1 VEEKMMQN
9 SKEQQYN
16 GQNLKKTERERERER
31 EDAHPRNLQNITTG
45 GTRARG
51 LPFPKTKLSEQRNIR
66 IISQTK
72 KKLPFLNP
80 HFKIKGRT
88 MPNEGVKK

>member
-1 VEEKMMQN
+1 MMQN

-16 GQNLKKTERERERER
+16 GQNLKKTERERER

-72 KKLPFLNP
+72 KKTPIPQPPLQN
-80 HFKIKGRT
+80 KRGNNAK
-88 MPNEGVKK
+88 

>member
-31 EDAHPRNLQNITTG
+31 GCTSKEFTKYYHRRNKSKRI
-45 GTRARG
+45 A
-51 LPFPKTKLSEQRNIR
+51 LS
-66 IISQTK
+66 
-72 KKLPFLNP
+72 
-80 HFKIKGRT
+80 
-88 MPNEGVKK
+88 

>member
-31 EDAHPRNLQNITTG
+31 ESLHIQGIYKI
-45 GTRARG
+45 
-51 LPFPKTKLSEQRNIR
+51 LPQEEQE
-66 IISQTK
+66 QEDC
-72 KKLPFLNP
+72 PFLKQN
-80 HFKIKGRT
+80 
-88 MPNEGVKK
+88 